1 MKSKILNKKDLTIK
15 IKEAKENKKIVVLT
29 SGCFD
34 ILHAGHVE
42 YLEEA
47 KSRGDLLI
55 VLLNSDTSVR
65 QLKGITRPLISQIDR
80 AIVLAGLASVDYIY
94 ILDEKTPCSII
105 QELQPDIF
113 VKGGDYQGTSIPEMK
128 AVATYGGRVEYVL
141 MLEGRSTT
149 NIIKKIEE
157 YFKETL
163 L

>member
-80 AIVLAGLASVDYIY
+80 AIV
-94 ILDEKTPCSII
+94 
-105 QELQPDIF
+105 
-113 VKGGDYQGTSIPEMK
+113 
-128 AVATYGGRVEYVL
+128 
-141 MLEGRSTT
+141 MLSNSPSGIR
-149 NIIKKIEE
+149 
-157 YFKETL
+157 
-163 L
+163 